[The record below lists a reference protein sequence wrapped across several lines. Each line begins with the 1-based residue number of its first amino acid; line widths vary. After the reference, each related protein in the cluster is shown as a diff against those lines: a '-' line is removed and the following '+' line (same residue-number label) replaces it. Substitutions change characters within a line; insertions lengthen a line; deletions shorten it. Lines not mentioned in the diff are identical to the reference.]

1 MFFYVKTNL
10 KNILKNKSYHNIKK
24 TFNNPTMISRDLLSQ
39 TDKRTKNSPKTGIKI
54 LHKTF

>member
-39 TDKRTKNSPKTGIKI
+39 TDKRTKNSPKTGI
-54 LHKTF
+54 